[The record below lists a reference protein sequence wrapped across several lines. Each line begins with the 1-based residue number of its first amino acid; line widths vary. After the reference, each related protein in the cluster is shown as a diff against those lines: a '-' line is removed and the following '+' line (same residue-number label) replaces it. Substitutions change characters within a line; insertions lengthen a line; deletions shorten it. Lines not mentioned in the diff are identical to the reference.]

1 MTSSLQEF
9 MKALQ
14 KTDPRSTWGRGGG
27 ISKGEVI
34 HTIQAEDIT
43 QVFAKYQSYEVT
55 QNSNVSQFFLQLLP
69 IEVENTVAEF
79 EKKVYAE
86 EYEFWVDK
94 QFPRVVIYGNLNHDA
109 VARTLLNEMFDEETT
124 QIILSFGCGQRKILF
139 ATEPY
144 DKDTYSY
151 DFEVESI
158 FTWDW
163 KTKSVKVFAN
173 CNKEVA
179 LFVGVVFELCKDLI
193 EYDQDFES
201 PFAYEF
207 DFPDYLDQ
215 LAGKKKEPIKE
226 KKKKKVKK
234 LDKDMNFVSF
244 TSTKKFRHKSL
255 EEWRYEHYMGKESVI
270 EELPAEKEEEVAE
283 ANEEIQVE
291 VENTEIAE
299 TPAVVEETVEKPA
312 KVELQ
317 QRSLLKIAGLP
328 NTGSVFDKGFGELC
342 GEMKI
347 KQLVGRLSRSQLEQL
362 VVDATSHGKTITKQ
376 SILEILLPRK
386 TKTQKRGFFGTW
398 K

>member
-1 MTSSLQEF
+1 MSSSLQEF

-14 KTDPRSTWGRGGG
+14 KTRPRSTWGHGGG

-55 QNSNVSQFFLQLLP
+55 QNSNVSQFFLQVLP
-69 IEVENTVAEF
+69 IEVENTVAEY

-109 VARTLLNEMFDEETT
+109 VARTLLDEMFDEETS

-144 DKDTYSY
+144 DKDSYSY

-244 TSTKKFRHKSL
+244 TSTKEFRHKSL
-255 EEWRYEHYMGKESVI
+255 EEWRYEHHMGKESVI
-270 EELPAEKEEEVAE
+270 EELPAEKEKEVAE
-283 ANEEIQVE
+283 AKEEMQVE
-291 VENTEIAE
+291 
-299 TPAVVEETVEKPA
+299 A
-312 KVELQ
+312 KVEQQHDLEET
-317 QRSLLKIAGLP
+317 QRSPLKIAGLP

-362 VVDATSHGKTITKQ
+362 VVDATSHGKTITRQ
-376 SILEILLPRK
+376 SILEILLPRR